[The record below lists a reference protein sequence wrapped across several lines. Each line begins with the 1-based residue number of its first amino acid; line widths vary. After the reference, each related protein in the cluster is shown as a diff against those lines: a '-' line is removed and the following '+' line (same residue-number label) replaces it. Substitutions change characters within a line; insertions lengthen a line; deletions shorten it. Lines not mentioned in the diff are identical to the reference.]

1 MNVSPIIRGPAI
13 PITPTQ
19 AAARDRVSAAI
30 ASGRWALVE
39 NHCCCG
45 SAGQGDVA
53 IALEDRYGLPFSQ
66 VLCRCC
72 GVIRSGK
79 AFHPD
84 VIGEFYEVEY
94 RSLYSGSKTAGRA
107 FFDDQYQTGLRFG
120 RTFLAKIPAD
130 RRGSVLEIGCGA
142 GGILKA
148 LEDSGWGP
156 VTGVDLGGDYLE
168 FGRNAGLNLLR
179 GDYRSLIPAGS
190 QQLVVLS
197 HVLEHLPD
205 PLQAL
210 RDVKALIRPGGYL
223 LIEVPG
229 ILNLHRSYAFVS
241 HYFQG
246 AHIYNFSLDHVAF
259 MLRAC
264 GFEVVAGNEL
274 ATVLARN
281 VGESVQVPTSA
292 WNNPRLVS
300 RILRYLRFFALGER
314 LGLAPGRL
322 RKARSLLVRSLSRLK
337 T

>member
-1 MNVSPIIRGPAI
+1 MSPIICGPAA

-19 AAARDRVSAAI
+19 TAARDRVAAAI
-30 ASGRWALVE
+30 ASGRWTLVE
-39 NHCCCG
+39 NRCCCG
-45 SAGQGDVA
+45 STGQKDVG

-66 VLCRCC
+66 VLCCYC
-72 GVIRSGK
+72 GVIRSGETFSPE
-79 AFHPD
+79 A
-84 VIGEFYEVEY
+84 ISEFYDVEY
-94 RSLYSGSKTAGRA
+94 RSLYSGSKMAGQV
-107 FFDDQYQTGLRFG
+107 FFEDQYQTGLRFV
-120 RTFLAKIPAD
+120 RTFLAKLPAD
-130 RRGSVLEIGCGA
+130 HRGSVLEVGCGA

-148 LEDSGWGP
+148 LDDSGWGP

-179 GDYRSLIPAGS
+179 GDYRSLIPGGS

-210 RDVKALIRPGGYL
+210 RDVKTLIRPGGYL
-223 LIEVPG
+223 LVEVPG

-246 AHIYNFSLDHVAF
+246 AHIYNFSMDHLAF
-259 MLRAC
+259 LLKAC
-264 GFEVVAGNEL
+264 GFEVVEGNEC

-281 VGESVQVPTSA
+281 AGESVQVTMSA

-300 RILRYLRFFALGER
+300 RILRYLRLLALGER
-314 LGLAPGRL
+314 LGLPPGRL
-322 RKARSLLVRSLSRLK
+322 RNAKALLSRTLSKLK
-337 T
+337 L